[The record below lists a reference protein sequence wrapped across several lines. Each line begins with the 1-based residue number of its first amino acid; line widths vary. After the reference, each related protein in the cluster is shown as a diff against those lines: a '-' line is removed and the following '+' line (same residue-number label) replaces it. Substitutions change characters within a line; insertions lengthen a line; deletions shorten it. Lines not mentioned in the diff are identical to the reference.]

1 METTMANRFVSLVA
15 FLGLMAAGWM
25 NADQAATSNTAKSPQ
40 AETQAPAF
48 EVAAIKPSDPA
59 ARNNGCFMK
68 GQPGGQTFIGRCIT
82 ARLLI
87 TYSYKIIDSQLMGG
101 PNWLD
106 TQLYDFDAKA
116 DHSLTRAELAPM
128 FQTMLA
134 DRFKLQFHRETRTM
148 PALALTVDKA
158 GAKMKP
164 NDGPN
169 EWEIAIMPAPGSLI
183 PKFKGTR
190 CPVSYLSWWIAQRE
204 NRPVVDKTGLD
215 GFWDFTLEFVPDGL
229 GEGRR
234 KGPTGE
240 PMPALDGPTLA
251 TALREQLGLK
261 LEPGKG
267 PVDVYV
273 IDHVEKATGN

>member
-1 METTMANRFVSLVA
+1 METIMTNRFVSMAAL
-15 FLGLMAAGWM
+15 LGLMTAGLM
-25 NADQAATSNTAKSPQ
+25 YADAAATSNTAAPWQ
-40 AETQAPAF
+40 AESKAPAF
-48 EVAAIKPSDPA
+48 EVAAIKPSDMA
-59 ARNNGCFMK
+59 ARNNGCFLK

-87 TYSYKIIDSQLMGG
+87 TYSYKIIDSQLVGG

-106 TQLYDFDAKA
+106 TDLYDFDAKA
-116 DHSLTRAELAPM
+116 DHSLTRADLAPM
-128 FQTMLA
+128 LQTMLA

-148 PALALTVDKA
+148 PALTLTVDKA

-169 EWEIAIMPAPGSLI
+169 EWDFAITTVPGSSI
-183 PKFKGTR
+183 PKFKGAR

-229 GEGRR
+229 GEGR
-234 KGPTGE
+234 KVANGE
-240 PMPALDGPTLA
+240 PMPALEGPTLPK
-251 TALREQLGLK
+251 ALREQLGLK
-261 LEPGKG
+261 LEPEKG

>member
-1 METTMANRFVSLVA
+1 MAT
-15 FLGLMAAGWM
+15 GLMDA
-25 NADQAATSNTAKSPQ
+25 NQAATSNTAASSQ
-40 AETQAPAF
+40 AENKAPAF
-48 EVAAIKPSDPA
+48 EVAAIKPSDPM
-59 ARNNGCFMK
+59 ARANGCFMK

-82 ARLLI
+82 VRLLI
-87 TYSYKIIDSQLMGG
+87 TYSYKIIDSQLVGS

-106 TQLYDFDAKA
+106 TELYDFDAKA
-116 DHSLTRAELAPM
+116 DHSLTRAELAPL

-148 PALALTVDKA
+148 PALVLTVDKA
-158 GAKMKP
+158 GPKMKP

-169 EWEIAIMPAPGSLI
+169 EWEIAITSAPGSSI

-190 CPVSYLSWWIAQRE
+190 CPTSYLSWWIAQRQ
-204 NRPVVDKTGLD
+204 NRPVLDKTGLD
-215 GFWDFTLEFVPDGL
+215 GFWDFTLEFVPDGF

-234 KGPTGE
+234 KGLSDEQMTAP
-240 PMPALDGPTLA
+240 DGPTLPV
-251 TALREQLGLK
+251 ALREQLGLK
-261 LEPGKG
+261 LEPEKG

>member
-1 METTMANRFVSLVA
+1 MAKSFVSLVA
-15 FLGLMAAGWM
+15 FLGLMAAALM
-25 NADQAATSNTAKSPQ
+25 SANQAGTSNTAAFSQ
-40 AETQAPAF
+40 ESNAAAF
-48 EVAAIKPSDPA
+48 EVAAIKPSDPM
-59 ARNNGCFMK
+59 ARTNGCFMK

-87 TYSYKIIDSQLMGG
+87 TYSYKIIDSQLVGG

-106 TQLYDFDAKA
+106 TELYDFDAKA

-134 DRFKLQFHRETRTM
+134 ERFKLQFHRETRTM
-148 PALALTVDKA
+148 PALVLTVDKT
-158 GAKMKP
+158 GVKMKP
-164 NDGPN
+164 NNGPN
-169 EWEIAIMPAPGSLI
+169 DWVIAIMPAPGASM

-190 CPVSYLSWWIAQRE
+190 CPTSYLSWWIAQRE
-204 NRPVVDKTGLD
+204 NRPVLDKTALD

-229 GEGRR
+229 EEGR
-234 KGPTGE
+234 KGPIGE
-240 PMPALDGPTLA
+240 PMPAMEVPALPS
-251 TALREQLGLK
+251 ALREQLGLR
-261 LEPGKG
+261 LEPVKG

>member
-1 METTMANRFVSLVA
+1 METTMRNRFVSLVA
-15 FLGLMAAGWM
+15 FLGLVAAGLM
-25 NADQAATSNTAKSPQ
+25 NADQAATSNSAEPSQ
-40 AETQAPAF
+40 AESKAPAF

-68 GQPGGQTFIGRCIT
+68 GQTGGQTFIGRCIT

-87 TYSYKIIDSQLMGG
+87 TYSYKIIDSQLVGG
-101 PNWLD
+101 PGWLD
-106 TQLYDFDAKA
+106 TELYDFDAKA

-128 FQTMLA
+128 LQTMLA
-134 DRFKLQFHRETRTM
+134 ERFKLQFHRETRTM
-148 PALALTVDKA
+148 PALALSLDKT
-158 GAKMKP
+158 GAKMKA

-169 EWEIAIMPAPGSLI
+169 EWEIAITPAPGASM

-190 CPVSYLSWWIAQRE
+190 CPMSYLSWWIAQRM
-204 NRPVVDKTGLD
+204 NRPVVDHTGLD

-229 GEGRR
+229 GEGR

-240 PMPALDGPTLA
+240 QLPALDGPNLP
-251 TALREQLGLK
+251 TALRQQLGLK
-261 LEPGKG
+261 LETEKG

-273 IDHVEKATGN
+273 IDHVEKATAN

>member
-1 METTMANRFVSLVA
+1 MRSRSVPLVA
-15 FLGLMAAGWM
+15 FLGLMAAGL
-25 NADQAATSNTAKSPQ
+25 NARQAATSNTAASPQ
-40 AETQAPAF
+40 AETSAQAF

-59 ARNNGCFMK
+59 ARANGCFMK

-87 TYSYKIIDSQLMGG
+87 TYSYKIIDSQLVNG

-106 TQLYDFDAKA
+106 TELYDFDAKA
-116 DHSLTRAELAPM
+116 DRPLTRAELAPM
-128 FQTMLA
+128 LQTMLA

-148 PALALTVDKA
+148 PALALTVEKT
-158 GAKMKP
+158 GTKMKA

-169 EWEIAIMPAPGSLI
+169 TWEIAITSAPAATLPR
-183 PKFKGTR
+183 FKGTR

-215 GFWDFTLEFVPDGL
+215 GFWDFTLEFVPEGL
-229 GEGRR
+229 GDSR
-234 KGPTGE
+234 KGGPNGD
-240 PMPALDGPTLA
+240 PMPPLDGPSLS

-261 LEPGKG
+261 LEPGKS